1 MSITVIK
8 EGNVLRILS
17 SSEPIPENTP
27 LELFTLS
34 IDPWQA
40 AQLES
45 VFREDEDWG
54 HSLDHLI
61 VKETK

>member
-8 EGNVLRILS
+8 EGNVLRIIS
-17 SSEPIPENTP
+17 ASEQIPDNTT
-27 LELFTLS
+27 LELFTHS

-54 HSLDHLI
+54 TSLDHLKI
-61 VKETK
+61 